1 MNNAKENTVIV
12 TKSFFKSL
20 LSSFPVGSTAVEIYN
35 ELQSRQV
42 ERKIKRLEEF
52 YSSLDV
58 KITSVEDR
66 VNKELLSKEDFQDV
80 FEEATR
86 YVILERQEKKRQYFK
101 NILVNS
107 IMSQDCDYDK
117 TERYFRLLDNLTE
130 IEINILGIL
139 DNPERYNKRHGM
151 IIKDPVHNAYQ
162 TVLNHVSA
170 EGVLTQLLGLKV
182 HEVSEAATIL
192 FSNGLVVEN
201 FLNRTIETNGN
212 SIRVL
217 EHLLTVR
224 GRDFVNFLKDS

>member
-1 MNNAKENTVIV
+1 MNKTKENTVII

-52 YSSLDV
+52 YSSLDA

-66 VNKELLSKEDFQDV
+66 VNKEFLSKEDFQDV

-86 YVILERQEKKRQYFK
+86 YVVLERKEEKRNYFK
-101 NILVNS
+101 NIMVNS
-107 IMSQDCDYDK
+107 ILSKECDYDK

-130 IEINILGIL
+130 VELTILAVL
-139 DNPERYNKRHGM
+139 DNPDQYNKRHGM
-151 IIKDPVHNAYQ
+151 LIKDPVYNAYQ
-162 TVLNHVSA
+162 TVWNRASA
-170 EGVLTQLLGLKV
+170 EGVLTRLLGLKAQDV
-182 HEVSEAATIL
+182 AEAATIL

-217 EHLLTVR
+217 ENLLTAR
-224 GRDFVNFLKDS
+224 GRNFVNFLKDS